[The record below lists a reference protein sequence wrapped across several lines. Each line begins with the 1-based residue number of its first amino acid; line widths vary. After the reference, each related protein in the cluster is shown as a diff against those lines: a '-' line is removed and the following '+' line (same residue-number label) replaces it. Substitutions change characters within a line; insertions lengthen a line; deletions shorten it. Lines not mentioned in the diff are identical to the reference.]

1 MDLFDAHSR
10 VIRRPRSACLS
21 WIAAVAAAL
30 SIPEG
35 AVQAQASANPE
46 QSAEAETPLESVVVT
61 ARRRAERLQDTPIA
75 VTALSA
81 KELERQ
87 QITSTTDLDKVAPN
101 LQFHSYGTLTGNNSA
116 AQVFIRGIGQTD
128 ATAAVDPGV
137 GIYIDEVYM
146 GRAVGGAMDFRD
158 IASAQ
163 VLRGPQGTL
172 FGRNTIGGAVLL
184 TTNAPGED
192 AGNSVRVGVGED
204 NLRELYGAFDLPINE
219 VWSARFSVGGR
230 QRDGY
235 VTRAFDGADLGD
247 EEMYTG
253 QIALRWE
260 PSDAL
265 QLTLRGD
272 YTKEDENGS
281 PFVFREMNEA
291 ATFVGAASIAAGCP
305 NILDPFPPPLLV
317 GPLDDPRCGNDA
329 QALGTFTNG
338 GTYPASST
346 LENDGVSLVARWDFN
361 DVLTLK
367 SITSDRHLEWTGTRD
382 ADNTPLLILHT
393 NYTSQSDQFS
403 QELQALIDTE
413 RLDGVFGVYFFDE
426 DSFDRLLVPLGNPG
440 TSYDTQRVSLDAKAR
455 AAFTEWTFNFTGAL
469 SATAG
474 LRYTKET
481 KGLQATMFNVSPATA
496 TEPPAPTTL
505 CPFAGP
511 PPTQTGC
518 LFLTTDRFEREFSS
532 TTASASLQYRFNEQ
546 VMAYVSWSEGFKSGG
561 FNQRYNAAPPGN
573 APISF
578 NDETAESFELG
589 LKSNPTD
596 SLRVNA
602 AIFST
607 DYDDIQMTYR
617 LGVVPLLFNAG
628 IASIDGAEVEI
639 AFAPTPEL
647 QLDASLGYLD
657 TKFDSITP
665 PPPFGPVVPTATA
678 TLASRLPFTPEW
690 QAHVGLSY
698 SFHPS
703 ATWSLTPRVDVSY
716 TDEQFFDAGNSVEIA
731 QQDAVTLLNASLALE
746 SEDSKWRFVLSGNNL
761 TDELYPVAGTSSLT
775 TASGYSEIIYARPR
789 TLALSV
795 TRSF

>member
-1 MDLFDAHSR
+1 MRMIGSLSR
-10 VIRRPRSACLS
+10 WIVP
-21 WIAAVAAAL
+21 IAAPFMLGEIAVAQSPPQDERQAEDAGAL
-30 SIPEG
+30 
-35 AVQAQASANPE
+35 Q
-46 QSAEAETPLESVVVT
+46 SVVVT
-61 ARRRAERLQDTPIA
+61 ARRREERLQDTPIA

-81 KELERQ
+81 EALERQ
-87 QITSTTDLDKVAPN
+87 QVVSTTDLDKVAPN

-158 IASAQ
+158 IASVQ
-163 VLRGPQGTL
+163 ILRGPQGTL

-184 TTNAPGED
+184 TTNAPGEN
-192 AGNSVRVGVGED
+192 AGNSVRIGVGED
-204 NLRELYGAFDLPINE
+204 NLRELFGAFDLPMNDA
-219 VWSARFSVGGR
+219 WAARIAIGGR

-235 VTRAFDGADLGD
+235 VRRAFDGRDLGD

-253 QIALRWE
+253 QLALRWT
-260 PSDAL
+260 PSEAL
-265 QLTLRGD
+265 ELTLRAD
-272 YTKEDENGS
+272 YAKEDENGS
-281 PFVFREMNEA
+281 PFVFRTMNEA

-305 NILDPFPPPLLV
+305 NILDPLPPPLLV
-317 GPLDDPRCGNDA
+317 GPLADPRCGNDA
-329 QALGTFTNG
+329 QALGDFTNG

-346 LENDGVSLVARWDFN
+346 LENRGVSLVASWDVN
-361 DVLTLK
+361 EVLSLK
-367 SITSDRHLEWTGTRD
+367 SITADRRLEWTGTRD

-393 NYTSQSDQFS
+393 NYTSESDQFS
-403 QELQALIDTE
+403 QELQALVDTD

-440 TSYDTQRVSLDAKAR
+440 SSYDTQRVSLDAKAR
-455 AAFTEWTFNFTGAL
+455 AAFTEWTFSFNDAF

-481 KGLQATMFNVSPATA
+481 KGLQAIMFNVAPATA
-496 TEPPAPTTL
+496 PEPPTPAAL

-518 LFLTTDRFEREFSS
+518 LFITTNRFEREFSS
-532 TTASASLQYRFNEQ
+532 TTASASLQYRFNDR
-546 VMAYVSWSEGFKSGG
+546 VMTYVSWSEGFKSGG

-589 LKSNPTD
+589 IKSDPTD
-596 SLRVNA
+596 HLRVNA
-602 AIFST
+602 AVFST
-607 DYDDIQMTYR
+607 EYDDIQMTYR

-628 IASIDGAEVEI
+628 VASIDGAEVEVS
-639 AFAPTPEL
+639 FAPTADFL
-647 QLDASLGYLD
+647 LDASLGYLD
-657 TKFDSITP
+657 AKFDSITP

-698 SFHPS
+698 TFHPS
-703 ATWSLTPRVDVSY
+703 AAWSLTPRVDLSY
-716 TDEQFFDAGNSVEIA
+716 TDEQFFDAGNSAEIA
-731 QQDAVTLLNASLALE
+731 QDDAITLLNASLALE
-746 SEDSKWRFVLSGNNL
+746 SDDAKWRIVLSGNNL

-795 TRSF
+795 TRNF